1 MKILAVGFNY
11 PSHKNESS
19 SISSKV
25 LSPSSAPIIFHKGDS
40 LPRLGHPYYIPD
52 WTNELEYE
60 AEIVVQIN
68 RVGKCIAKRFAHRYY
83 DNLSIGIDFTARDL
97 QREAIKR
104 GEPWTRSKAFD
115 GSAVVGEWINKQE
128 LSFPDKA
135 VELKLECDNQL
146 VQHTYSDEMIHSIDQ
161 IIAYISQ
168 QHTLK
173 IGDLIFTGTPA
184 GVGACKIGQKLVGY
198 LNQHKLLELVL
209 K

>member
-25 LSPSSAPIIFHKGDS
+25 LSPSSDPIIFHKGDS
-40 LPRLGHPYYIPD
+40 LHRLGHPYYIPE

-68 RVGKCIAKRFAHRYY
+68 RVGKCISERFAHRYY

-115 GSAVVGEWINKQE
+115 GSAVVGEWISKQE
-128 LSFPDKA
+128 FNFPEKA
-135 VELKLECDNQL
+135 IELRLESDNQL
-146 VQHTYSDEMIHSIDQ
+146 VQHAFSDEMIHSIDQ

>member
-19 SISSKV
+19 CISSKA
-25 LSPSSAPIIFHKGDS
+25 LSPSSEPIIFHKGDS
-40 LPRLGHPYYIPD
+40 LHRLGHPYYIPN

-68 RVGKCIAKRFAHRYY
+68 RVGKCIAERFAHRYY
-83 DNLSIGIDFTARDL
+83 DNLSIGIDFTA
-97 QREAIKR
+97 
-104 GEPWTRSKAFD
+104 WTRSKAFD

-146 VQHTYSDEMIHSIDQ
+146 VQHAFSDEMIHSIDQ

>member
-19 SISSKV
+19 SISSKI
-25 LSPSSAPIIFHKGDS
+25 LSPSSDPIIFHKGDS
-40 LPRLGHPYYIPD
+40 LHRLGHPYYIPD

-68 RVGKCIAKRFAHRYY
+68 RVGKCIAERFAHRYY
-83 DNLSIGIDFTARDL
+83 DNLSMLNFP
-97 QREAIKR
+97 EKAI
-104 GEPWTRSKAFD
+104 
-115 GSAVVGEWINKQE
+115 E
-128 LSFPDKA
+128 LR
-135 VELKLECDNQL
+135 LESDNQL
-146 VQHTYSDEMIHSIDQ
+146 VQHAFSDEMIHSIDQ

>member
-25 LSPSSAPIIFHKGDS
+25 LSLSSDPIIFHKGDS
-40 LPRLGHPYYIPD
+40 LHRLGLPYYIPD

-68 RVGKCIAKRFAHRYY
+68 RVGKCIAERFAHRYY

-128 LSFPDKA
+128 LSFPNKA

-146 VQHTYSDEMIHSIDQ
+146 VQHAFSDEMIHSIDQ

-198 LNQHKLLELVL
+198 LNQHKLLELIL

>member
-19 SISSKV
+19 SISSKI
-25 LSPSSAPIIFHKGDS
+25 LSPSSDPIIFHKGDS
-40 LPRLGHPYYIPD
+40 LHRLGLPYYIPD

-68 RVGKCIAKRFAHRYY
+68 RVGKCIAERFAHRYY

-115 GSAVVGEWINKQE
+115 GSAIVGEWINKQE
-128 LSFPDKA
+128 LSFPNKA

-146 VQHTYSDEMIHSIDQ
+146 VQHAFSDEMIHSIDQ

>member
-1 MKILAVGFNY
+1 M
-11 PSHKNESS
+11 H
-19 SISSKV
+19 
-25 LSPSSAPIIFHKGDS
+25 
-40 LPRLGHPYYIPD
+40 RLGHPYYIPD

-68 RVGKCIAKRFAHRYY
+68 RVGKCISERFAHRYY

-128 LSFPDKA
+128 LNFPEKA
-135 VELKLECDNQL
+135 IDLRLECDNQL
-146 VQHTYSDEMIHSIDQ
+146 VQHAFSDEMIHSIDQ